1 MSSLSQ
7 EASQRF
13 NALKKANPGM
23 TTNQALIAMGGASM
37 VDLNNQLY
45 DTGVS
50 SADVP
55 VYQPTNDQMRNQKL
69 AAAAAKGITQQ
80 KIPLTPEMFA
90 RTLLRQVAGVADPK
104 TGAAASNPN
113 NLNSAR
119 VLQLVRKGVEK
130 PEFMQEYLDSG
141 GSPPLYSVL
150 GDSEYMD
157 LYNTQQLPVHLKEVE
172 PDNPI
177 EPDYQMPVEP
187 DNGSLPDG
195 SQPPVEDVIE
205 SPAFNPM
212 MQTYV
217 PPAVNPPMAQYVP
230 PLQQPQPQPTFVP
243 YQAPIPQVA
252 SEGLM
257 GVPVMPSYNPAMY
270 QAPTLPTTSQS
281 YSSIMQRLLRGPE
294 IV

>member
-7 EASQRF
+7 EASRKF
-13 NALKKANPGM
+13 SALKKANPGM

-45 DTGVS
+45 GTGVS

-55 VYQPTNDQMRNQKL
+55 VYQPTNDQRMEMRNQKL

-90 RTLLRQVAGVADPK
+90 TTLLRQVAGVADPK

-141 GSPPLYSVL
+141 GSPPQYSVL

-157 LYNTQQLPVHLKEVE
+157 LYNTQQVPDLKEVE
-172 PDNPI
+172 PT
-177 EPDYQMPVEP
+177 
-187 DNGSLPDG
+187 
-195 SQPPVEDVIE
+195 
-205 SPAFNPM
+205 ANPM
-212 MQTYV
+212 R
-217 PPAVNPPMAQYVP
+217 PD
-230 PLQQPQPQPTFVP
+230 
-243 YQAPIPQVA
+243 
-252 SEGLM
+252 
-257 GVPVMPSYNPAMY
+257 
-270 QAPTLPTTSQS
+270 
-281 YSSIMQRLLRGPE
+281 
-294 IV
+294 

>member
-13 NALKKANPGM
+13 SALKKANPGM

-55 VYQPTNDQMRNQKL
+55 VYEPT
-69 AAAAAKGITQQ
+69 AAAADKGITQ
-80 KIPLTPEMFA
+80 LTPEMFA
-90 RTLLRQVAGVADPK
+90 TTLLKQV
-104 TGAAASNPN
+104 TGAASNPN
-113 NLNSAR
+113 NLNSAK

-141 GSPPLYSVL
+141 GSPPQYSVL
-150 GDSEYMD
+150 GDSEYRD
-157 LYNTQQLPVHLKEVE
+157 LYNTQQVPDSKEVKRA
-172 PDNPI
+172 DSPI

-187 DNGSLPDG
+187 DDGSLPDG
-195 SQPPVEDVIE
+195 SRPPVDDVIE
-205 SPAFNPM
+205 PPTFNPI

-230 PLQQPQPQPTFVP
+230 PVQQPQPQPTFVP
-243 YQAPIPQVA
+243 YQAPIPQVP

-257 GVPVMPSYNPAMY
+257 QGFDYSYNPRGRNDAM
-270 QAPTLPTTSQS
+270 A
-281 YSSIMQRLLRGPE
+281 RLLLQQSLSN
-294 IV
+294 V

>member
-13 NALKKANPGM
+13 SALKKANPGM

-90 RTLLRQVAGVADPK
+90 TTLLRQVAGVADPK

-113 NLNSAR
+113 NLNSAK

-141 GSPPLYSVL
+141 GSPPQYSVL

-157 LYNTQQLPVHLKEVE
+157 LYNTQQVPDLKEVE
-172 PDNPI
+172 PEPNPMQ
-177 EPDYQMPVEP
+177 PDYQMPTQP
-187 DNGSLPDG
+187 DDGSLPDG
-195 SQPPVEDVIE
+195 SSLPPV
-205 SPAFNPM
+205 PASDPM

-230 PLQQPQPQPTFVP
+230 PVQQSQPQPTFVP
-243 YQAPIPQVA
+243 YQAPIPQVP

-257 GVPVMPSYNPAMY
+257 QGFNYSYNPRGRNDAM
-270 QAPTLPTTSQS
+270 A
-281 YSSIMQRLLRGPE
+281 RLLLQQSLSN
-294 IV
+294 V